1 VYHLFVVTTAE
12 REALQAHLASRGI
25 ETLIHYPVPIPRQPA
40 LAGQNPDDCPVA
52 TRLCGRIL
60 SLPLHP
66 ALRDD
71 EVDEIAAAVQAFQPR
86 TVVS

>member
-1 VYHLFVVTTAE
+1 M
-12 REALQAHLASRGI
+12 
-25 ETLIHYPVPIPRQPA
+25 PITRQPA
-40 LAGQNPDDCPVA
+40 LAGENPADCPLA
-52 TRLCGRIL
+52 TRLCGEIL

-71 EVDEIAAAVQAFQPR
+71 EVDEIAAAVHAFQPR